1 MKPWQVYTCI
11 TEIQSLSEAL
21 AVERGTQWSG
31 LRERISFWFLSMIFM
46 NQYPRKKSDQ
56 NFFYLFIFLTFLSS
70 LGNIPREKDGTAWGR
85 KYWFGCMDWYI
96 YVCKMI
102 ARLREEI
109 LLSTSVIPR
118 NSCCGAAHVFLCQYN
133 YIYFSQNGAGT
144 ITPLCRY
151 SLCYSGL
158 RLQVLL
164 QGRLIYFLWYKTAP
178 EGGL

>member
-1 MKPWQVYTCI
+1 MAGLYLHNWDTI
-11 TEIQSLSEAL
+11 SLWGFS
-21 AVERGTQWSG
+21 SG
-31 LRERISFWFLSMIFM
+31 EGNSVKWFK
-46 NQYPRKKSDQ
+46 RKDIILVSQHDIHGPVSKKKIRSD
-56 NFFYLFIFLTFLSS
+56 FFYLFIFLTFLSS

-151 SLCYSGL
+151 SLWYCGL